1 MNFNAKSVEK
11 ILCIYG
17 AGGFG
22 REVLEL
28 AKNINSIQRRWSK
41 FVFIVDGAKEDI
53 VNGVEVYSYGEILK
67 LHHKQSNFEVVVSIG
82 EPSVRKI
89 LIDKLLKD
97 KISIASLVH
106 PSVYIPPST
115 FIGRGVII
123 QYGCFVSCNVVI
135 NDYVCIQPHSNI
147 SHDVVLHEGCMI
159 SGFCNIAG
167 RVEIGKFTYL
177 GISSCYKEKIKIGDF
192 SVIGMGAVV
201 CKDIPSNVVAYGSP
215 ARVIRDNDER
225 KVFK

>member
-67 LHHKQSNFEVVVSIG
+67 LHHNHFLSEQN
-82 EPSVRKI
+82 R
-89 LIDKLLKD
+89 
-97 KISIASLVH
+97 
-106 PSVYIPPST
+106 
-115 FIGRGVII
+115 
-123 QYGCFVSCNVVI
+123 
-135 NDYVCIQPHSNI
+135 
-147 SHDVVLHEGCMI
+147 
-159 SGFCNIAG
+159 
-167 RVEIGKFTYL
+167 
-177 GISSCYKEKIKIGDF
+177 
-192 SVIGMGAVV
+192 
-201 CKDIPSNVVAYGSP
+201 
-215 ARVIRDNDER
+215 
-225 KVFK
+225 